1 MSKWNLVIDV
11 DSCTNCNACVLACHD
26 EYVGNDFPGY
36 AAEMPKHGHR
46 WIDIKQKVR
55 GNDQMI
61 DVAYLPTMC
70 NHCDDAPC
78 MAAATDGAIS
88 KRADG
93 IVLIDPV
100 KSKGQKQIV
109 EACPYGA
116 VWWNDEK
123 DIPQAWTFD
132 AHLLDAGWQETRG
145 AQVCATRAMQVVKA
159 SDEAMAKMA
168 ADDGLEVLQP
178 ELGTKPRVW
187 YKNLKRF
194 THCFIAGGV
203 EATKDGK
210 VDCVDG
216 ADVALYQGSDKIAE
230 VTTDNYGEFKFD
242 DLAPDSGDYRLE
254 ISQNGGAAKSVQ
266 VSLGAS
272 VSLTNIAI

>member
-1 MSKWNLVIDV
+1 MSKWNLIIDV
-11 DSCTNCNACVLACHD
+11 DGCTNCNACVLACQD

-46 WIDIKQKVR
+46 WIDIRQKVR

-78 MAAATDGAIS
+78 MAAATDGAVR

-100 KSKGQKQIV
+100 KSKGQRQIV

-116 VWWNDEK
+116 VYWNEEK

-145 AQVCATRAMQVVKA
+145 AQVCATRAMRVVKVG
-159 SDEAMAKMA
+159 DEAMAKMA
-168 ADDGLEVLQP
+168 ADEGLEVLQP
-178 ELGTKPRVW
+178 ELKTRPRVW

-194 THCFIAGGV
+194 THCFIAGSV
-203 EATKDGK
+203 EATRDGK
-210 VDCVDG
+210 TDCVED
-216 ADVALYQGSDKIAE
+216 ADVALFHGSDRIAE
-230 VTTDNYGEFKFD
+230 ARTDNYGEFKFD

-254 ISQNGGAAKSVQ
+254 ISAGGGAAETVN
-266 VSLGAS
+266 VSLGDS